1 MKSRRTFLKALPAA
15 SATAGMAQIFNGH
28 ARAAAGE
35 RLRIA
40 MIGTGGMGMNHVRTL
55 CQRQDVE
62 FARVIDADIS
72 RAQAAAKVIQE
83 SLGQT
88 PKVGQDLR
96 AAIDDSSVRA
106 CFMATPD
113 HWHAP
118 GAILAADAGKPVYVE
133 KPCSHNLREGRLM
146 IEAATR
152 NGVPIQVG
160 TQSRSTPHVREVVEK
175 IRGGIIGEV
184 LVAKAWN
191 SQKRADHG
199 KQPPSDPPAELD
211 YEAWLGPVPAVPFKK
226 TYHPA
231 HWRWFYHFGAGDI
244 GNDGVHDIDIARWGL
259 GVETHPDRIQAMG
272 EKLYFDDDQEWPDTL
287 YCTFGYTLPDG
298 KKRQLIY
305 EQRIWSPYMQ
315 EGEEN
320 GCAWYGTEGMI
331 VGSKRSGWR
340 IFGPKNQAISE
351 IAANGVDLA
360 AHHDN
365 FIRSVRGEADAALHA
380 GIDTNHYSS
389 ALCHLGNIAVRTGRT
404 LSFLP
409 PDERFKD
416 DPEADKLLSRA
427 YRDHWAAPKGV

>member
-1 MKSRRTFLKALPAA
+1 MKSRRTFLKALPVAA
-15 SATAGMAQIFNGH
+15 ATAALTQPLKNH

-62 FARVIDADIS
+62 FAWVIDADIS
-72 RAQAAAKVIQE
+72 RAQAAAKIIQE
-83 SLGQT
+83 SLGQA

-96 AAIDDSSVRA
+96 AAVDDSSVRA

-118 GAILAADAGKPVYVE
+118 GTILAADAGKPVYVE

-211 YEAWLGPVPAVPFKK
+211 YEAWLGPVPAVPFKR

-272 EKLYFDDDQEWPDTL
+272 EKLFFADDQEWPDTL

-340 IFGPKNQAISE
+340 IFGPKNQAVSE
-351 IAANGVDLA
+351 ISANGVDLA

-365 FIRSVRGEADAALHA
+365 FIRSVRGEANAPLHA

-389 ALCHLGNIAVRTGRT
+389 ALCHLANIAVRTGRT